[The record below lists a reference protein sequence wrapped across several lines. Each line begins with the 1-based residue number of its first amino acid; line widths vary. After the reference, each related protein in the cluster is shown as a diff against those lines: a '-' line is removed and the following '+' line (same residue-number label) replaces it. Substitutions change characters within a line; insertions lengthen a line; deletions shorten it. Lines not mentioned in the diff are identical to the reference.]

1 MYGLVNKA
9 VKQFVVNN
17 HGEETWEKIRN
28 NAGVEVETFNSLHPY
43 DDSITYNLV
52 GAASEHFDMPAE
64 AILEGFGKFWIEL
77 ASGKDYKHYF
87 EHSGANFPEFLK
99 NLDRMH
105 SNISQTYTELQPP
118 SFQCKEIDAENLE
131 LKYFSD
137 RPGLVPFVI
146 GLLQGLSDK
155 FNVVIIIELDKR
167 GKEELGYELFKINY
181 KAK

>member
-9 VKQFVVNN
+9 VKDFVIVN
-17 HGEETWEKIRN
+17 HGEDTWETIRTK
-28 NAGVEVETFNSLHPY
+28 AGVEVETFNSLHPY

-52 GAASEHFDMPAE
+52 GAASEHFSIPAE

-87 EHSGANFPEFLK
+87 EHSGATLPAFLK

-105 SNISQTYTELQPP
+105 SNIAQTYTELKPP
-118 SFQCKEIDAENLE
+118 SFQCKEVDRENIE

-137 RPGLVPFVI
+137 RSGLVPFVI
-146 GLLQGLSDK
+146 GLLKGLSEQFK
-155 FNVVIIIELDKR
+155 VISEISVDPR
-167 GKEELGYELFKINY
+167 GKEELGYELFKIKY